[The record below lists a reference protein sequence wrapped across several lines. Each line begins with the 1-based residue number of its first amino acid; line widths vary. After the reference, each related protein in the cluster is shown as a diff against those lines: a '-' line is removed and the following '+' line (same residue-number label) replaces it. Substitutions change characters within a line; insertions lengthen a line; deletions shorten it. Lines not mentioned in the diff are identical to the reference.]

1 MLFKK
6 LSTQWAKAICRTAN
20 ETDDY
25 KIAMVRY
32 VFESILSF
40 CLSVS
45 VLLIIAWLLG
55 IVKQAIM
62 IGLTGAV
69 IKSFTG
75 GLHMSTPLRCAV
87 AGAIT
92 LAAISYLSIFLPI
105 TAIPVVVVALIL
117 IAVNIIVWRKAPKET
132 KGKPLSDRQK
142 VILAILSKIIIL
154 LVSITCLLWTKAWAI
169 NEIFYGM
176 VFQVAN
182 LLVLMERGTE
192 QIDHLLG
199 KIEIKPVF

>member
-6 LSTQWAKAICRTAN
+6 LSTNWAKAICRTAG

-25 KIAMVRY
+25 KMAMVRY

-40 CLSVS
+40 CLSVT

-105 TAIPVVVVALIL
+105 TAIPVVIVALIL
-117 IAVNIIVWRKAPKET
+117 IAVNIIVWRKAPKEA

-154 LVSITCLLWTKAWAI
+154 LISITCLLWTKVWGI
-169 NEIFYGM
+169 TEIFYGM
-176 VFQVAN
+176 IFQVVN
-182 LLVLMERGTE
+182 LLDLMEWGTE
-192 QIDHLLG
+192 KMDYILG
-199 KIEIKPVF
+199 KIERKPVF